1 MFYSYILKSEK
12 DGKYYYGSTEN
23 LEIRLIKHNR
33 GDVKSTKARRPLTI
47 HFFEEF
53 NSRSEAFKREQYYKT
68 VNGYIYLKQNK
79 II

>member
-33 GDVKSTKARRPLTI
+33 GDVKSTKARRPFHHSL
-47 HFFEEF
+47 F
-53 NSRSEAFKREQYYKT
+53 
-68 VNGYIYLKQNK
+68 
-79 II
+79 

>member
-1 MFYSYILKSEK
+1 MFYSYILESEK

-23 LEIRLIKHNR
+23 LELRLIKHNK
-33 GDVKSTKARRPLTI
+33 GYVKSTKARRPFVI

-53 NSRSEAFKREQYYKT
+53 NSRSEAFKREQYYKS
-68 VNGYIYLKQNK
+68 VDGYIYLKENK